1 MTLTLRRVVAHTKF
15 FKPHGGAM
23 KYHLISA
30 LLLVAAVLLET
41 LGFGGGIVLL
51 AAGVGCE
58 IWFWMRVVRARAS
71 SRTTRSV

>member
-1 MTLTLRRVVAHTKF
+1 
-15 FKPHGGAM
+15 M

-30 LLLVAAVLLET
+30 LLLVAAVGLET
-41 LGFGGGIVLL
+41 LGFAGGVVLL

-58 IWFWMRVVRARAS
+58 IWFWMRVVRTRTS